1 MNNNIFRAIFLI
13 LIFTFMAVLNWG
25 DLTKSQVDSETIE
38 EAIARII
45 EEHNEDEE
53 SHLAA
58 GQSLEAHKSADV
70 IDHPP
75 GSVVADKQSYIE
87 IKYESNFDSID
98 SFATGGDVSSE
109 FNAALL
115 YIEQGG
121 TLESYLF
128 GASAIS
134 TGINL
139 SAIEWLFQEVGLLDK
154 TTEKFEL
161 ALGVTGN
168 SYTPASVEQSGAY
181 FHLDGTTLYAK
192 IKPPSGDTVSESLG
206 TFDLTSPHIFRIHNN
221 LESGFVEFYV
231 DGVLE
236 SSLEWPSATWTIGV
250 GTHCHLKADGDIE
263 SLKEVSAYISS
274 LFLSYQI

>member
-1 MNNNIFRAIFLI
+1 
-13 LIFTFMAVLNWG
+13 MAVLNWG
-25 DLTKSQVDSETIE
+25 DLTKSQEDPETIE
-38 EAIARII
+38 EAIARVI

-53 SHLAA
+53 SHLSA

-75 GSVVADKQSYIE
+75 GSIVADKKSYIE
-87 IKYESNFDSID
+87 VKYESNFDSID
-98 SFATGGDVSSE
+98 SFAKGGDVSSE

-134 TGINL
+134 TGIDL
-139 SAIEWLFQEVGLLDK
+139 SATEWLFQEVGFLDK

-168 SYTPASVEQSGAY
+168 SFTPGSVEHVGAY
-181 FHLDGTTLYAK
+181 FHLDGNNLYAK
-192 IKPPSGDTVSESLG
+192 INPPVGDTVSEDLG
-206 TFDLTSPHIFRIHNN
+206 VFDLTNPHIFRIHNN

-231 DGVLE
+231 DGVLVA
-236 SSLEWPSATWTIGV
+236 SLEWPDATWTIGV
-250 GTHCHLKADGDIE
+250 GTYDHIIADGDIE
-263 SLKEVSAYISS
+263 SLKEVSAYFSS